1 MILVL
6 VLLNLKDLFI
16 LDMNVLDFVIG
27 VEFMYVQEGEECVI
41 VYGSFSFILE

>member
-27 VEFMYVQEGEECVI
+27 VEFMYV
-41 VYGSFSFILE
+41 

>member
-27 VEFMYVQEGEECVI
+27 VEFI
-41 VYGSFSFILE
+41 